1 MKEGRAS
8 FLDLL
13 GRIDAHL
20 RRTGQEE
27 RLAELDVYWRAFDQ
41 PDNATAARAFEKL
54 IVQAQGHGFDVELL
68 PFALAARV
76 WCHKLGLGSLHDE

>member
-20 RRTGQEE
+20 RMNGQED
-27 RLAELDVYWRAFDQ
+27 RLAELDTYWRAFDQ
-41 PDNATAARAFEKL
+41 PDNPTAARAFDEL

-68 PFALAARV
+68 PFVLAART
-76 WCHKLGLGSLHDE
+76 WCHKLGLSSLHD

>member
-20 RRTGQEE
+20 RMNGQED
-27 RLAELDVYWRAFDQ
+27 RLAELDIYWRAFD
-41 PDNATAARAFEKL
+41 KL
-54 IVQAQGHGFDVELL
+54 IMKAQGHGFDVELL
-68 PFALAARV
+68 PFAQAARA
-76 WCHKLGLGSLHDE
+76 WCHKLGLSSLHD